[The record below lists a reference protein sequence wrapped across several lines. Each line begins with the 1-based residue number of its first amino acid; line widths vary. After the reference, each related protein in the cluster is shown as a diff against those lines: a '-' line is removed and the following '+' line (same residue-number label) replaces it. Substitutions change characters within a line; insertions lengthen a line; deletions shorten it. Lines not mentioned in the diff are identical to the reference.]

1 MMSKW
6 VWLVESL
13 VVFVLVWLLFYYLQF
28 VTPWISGFDGYYHI
42 KYAWLL
48 RQNGILQEFPWAQF
62 SLWRDNFS
70 DKEFL
75 FHVLLIP
82 FTFFERLD
90 TGAKHAAVV
99 LAALFVVN
107 FNLVLRLHRVPWR
120 YLWVLLLLVAGD
132 VLLYRLCLARPHLLS
147 MIFMLWLVHATVRQR
162 YGLLAALTAV
172 YVHSYTAIHMPIVLG
187 IIFCAGQWL
196 MREKINWR
204 LVFVPLLAVLLSSLV
219 SPFFPNNLIVFY
231 VQNLELAWQQL
242 FWDINLYQGTEL
254 QPMSS
259 RYLLTYNLPLLL
271 PFGGALYLAILYPN
285 KVSRETKHLLAM
297 AAAFIVMMMF
307 SKRFVEYSYPIG
319 LLFCACYCRDRWG
332 DVSWR
337 AWWSEGSWQA
347 AKSGVA
353 KSLHE
358 QSEWSGSK
366 LKTAGCVLLILAL
379 VSATGVAS
387 YRNLYRDLRQA
398 RPSRYEKAAHLLQQN
413 TPAKETI
420 FTCDWD
426 DAPELFYFNHHNH
439 YMIFMDPL
447 FMYSWSPQVWHMWM
461 GVANGRL
468 GERTAKVLFNDF
480 KIKYGLC
487 TNNFYRLR
495 EIVERDP
502 NMRILYEDEHVYI
515 FQVREPPAADADKEP
530 SAADAGES
538 EPETELEPEQKLELE
553 PEATP

>member
-1 MMSKW
+1 MSR
-6 VWLVESL
+6 WLWLIESL
-13 VVFVLVWLLFYYLQF
+13 VVFGLAWALFYYLQF
-28 VTPWISGFDGYYHI
+28 TTPWISGFDGYYHI

-48 RQNGILQEFPWAQF
+48 REHGIFQEFPWAQF
-62 SLWRDNFS
+62 SLWRDHFS

-82 FTFFERLD
+82 FTFFDQLD

-107 FNLVLRLHRVPWR
+107 FNIILRLHRVPLR

-132 VLLYRLCLARPHLLS
+132 VFLYRLCLARPHLLS

-162 YGLLAALTAV
+162 YVLLAALSFV

-196 MREKINWR
+196 MREKISWR
-204 LVFVPLLAVLLSSLV
+204 SATVPSLAVGVSSLV
-219 SPFFPNNLIVFY
+219 SPFFPHNLVVFY

-242 FWDINLYQGTEL
+242 FWKINFYQGTEL
-254 QPMSS
+254 KPMPS
-259 RYLLTYNLPLLL
+259 RYFLTYNLPLLL
-271 PFGGALYLAILYPN
+271 PFGGALYLAVLHPT

-297 AAAFIVMMMF
+297 AAAFIVMMMI

-332 DVSWR
+332 DVNWR
-337 AWWSEGSWQA
+337 ALWSEA
-347 AKSGVA
+347 
-353 KSLHE
+353 
-358 QSEWSGSK
+358 K
-366 LKTAGCVLLILAL
+366 LKTVGCALLILAMA
-379 VSATGVAS
+379 SATGVAS
-387 YRNLYRDLRQA
+387 YRNLYRDLTST
-398 RPSRYEKAAHLLQQN
+398 RPSFYEKGAQFLQQH
-413 TPAKETI
+413 TTAGETV

-447 FMYSWSPQVWHMWM
+447 FMYSWSPQTWHMWM
-461 GVANGRL
+461 GIANGRL
-468 GERTAKVLFNDF
+468 GDRTADILFNDF

-487 TNNFYRLR
+487 TNNFYKFQELI
-495 EIVERDP
+495 EQDP
-502 NMRILYEDEHVYI
+502 HMHIIYEDEYVYI
-515 FQVREPPAADADKEP
+515 FQVKEPPPAINTDEA
-530 SAADAGES
+530 
-538 EPETELEPEQKLELE
+538 
-553 PEATP
+553 EATTP